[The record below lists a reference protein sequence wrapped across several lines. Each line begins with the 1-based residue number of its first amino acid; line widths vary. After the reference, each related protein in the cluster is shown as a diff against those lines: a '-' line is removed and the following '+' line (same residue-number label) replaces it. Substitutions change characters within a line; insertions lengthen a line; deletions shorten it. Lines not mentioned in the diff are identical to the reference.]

1 MSGISFTAI
10 DFETA
15 NSHRGSVCAVGL
27 VKVRDGHIVDAA
39 SWLIKPPPGIDDFD
53 PINVELHG
61 ITEEDVQNA
70 ADWEMSLEGILQ
82 FVCEDPLVA
91 FDAAYDASVM
101 RKATEHQ
108 HLDLP
113 AKDFYCAL
121 HLAQDHLT
129 LPQHRLS
136 DVLTALDLPP
146 VEQHEPR
153 THALAC
159 ARIVLAIAA
168 QRGFT
173 TLAEV
178 WEQPTTA
185 VGKRRRGR
193 RVRTDADPEADAPAG
208 TGFGDPG
215 GTPEGQGEPGELGEP
230 GATFAVV
237 TPDAGP
243 HPIADGTGTAGA
255 GRAEPGRAEGGW
267 VSGGTTEAGA
277 ADLLQLSRTGADD
290 PDPDGAEWD
299 AAEPGA
305 TARPGTGKPRTGKP
319 RRGEPGTG
327 KPSTAGR
334 VFSTAAG
341 LVLFTLGV
349 AAAVGLAYLTGF
361 TIRFFAAGQTVTAAL
376 TLAAAAA
383 TMAAIWACI
392 TRGWRR
398 LLPGG

>member
-15 NSHRGSVCAVGL
+15 NSHRGSACAVGL
-27 VKVRDGHIVDAA
+27 VKVRDGHIVDTA

-61 ITEEDVQNA
+61 IAEPDVQDA

-82 FVCEDPLVA
+82 FVSEDPIVA

-121 HLAQDHLT
+121 RLAEDHLA
-129 LPQHRLS
+129 LPRHRLS
-136 DVLTALDLPP
+136 DVLAALELPP
-146 VEQHEPR
+146 VERHEPR
-153 THALAC
+153 AHALAC

-168 QRGFT
+168 RRGFT

-178 WEQPTTA
+178 WEGPTTA

-193 RVRTDADPEADAPAG
+193 RVRTDSGPE
-208 TGFGDPG
+208 T
-215 GTPEGQGEPGELGEP
+215 E
-230 GATFAVV
+230 

-243 HPIADGTGTAGA
+243 HLIADGGGTAAAGRVGA
-255 GRAEPGRAEGGW
+255 GTAEVPTAETG
-267 VSGGTTEAGA
+267 S
-277 ADLLQLSRTGADD
+277 ADLLQLSRTELEL
-290 PDPDGAEWD
+290 PDFERPDFERSD
-299 AAEPGA
+299 IDRIEPSA
-305 TARPGTGKPRTGKP
+305 TGKPRAAK
-319 RRGEPGTG
+319 RAFR
-327 KPSTAGR
+327 A
-334 VFSTAAG
+334 AAG
-341 LVLFTLGV
+341 LVLFALGV
-349 AAAVGLAYLTGF
+349 AAAVGLAYLTGL
-361 TIRFFAAGQTVTAAL
+361 TIRYVAAGQAVTAAL

-383 TMAAIWACI
+383 TVWAIWAGI
-392 TRGWRR
+392 TSGWHR
-398 LLPGG
+398 LRPGN

>member
-15 NSHRGSVCAVGL
+15 NSHRGSACAVGL
-27 VKVRDGHIVDAA
+27 VKVRDGRIVDGA

-121 HLAQDHLT
+121 HLAQDHLI

-136 DVLTALDLPP
+136 DVLDALDLPP

-159 ARIVLAIAA
+159 AQIVPAIAA

-173 TLAEV
+173 TLADV

-185 VGKRRRGR
+185 IGKRRHGR
-193 RVRTDADPEADAPAG
+193 RVRTDTDPEAEAPGGAG
-208 TGFGDPG
+208 FSDPG
-215 GTPEGQGEPGELGEP
+215 GTPGGLDEAGELGEP
-230 GATFAVV
+230 GANFAVV

-243 HPIADGTGTAGA
+243 HRIADGAGRAEPGRAGA
-255 GRAEPGRAEGGW
+255 GRAEPGR
-267 VSGGTTEAGA
+267 V
-277 ADLLQLSRTGADD
+277 
-290 PDPDGAEWD
+290 
-299 AAEPGA
+299 
-305 TARPGTGKPRTGKP
+305 
-319 RRGEPGTG
+319 
-327 KPSTAGR
+327 
-334 VFSTAAG
+334 STAAG

-349 AAAVGLAYLTGF
+349 AAAVGLAHLTGF

-392 TRGWRR
+392 TRGWHR
-398 LLPGG
+398 LRPGS

>member
-15 NSHRGSVCAVGL
+15 NSHRGSACAVGL
-27 VKVRDGHIVDAA
+27 VKVRDGHIVDTA

-53 PINVELHG
+53 PINVELHR
-61 ITEEDVQNA
+61 ITEQDVRNA
-70 ADWEMSLEGILQ
+70 ADWEMSLEGILH

-121 HLAQDHLT
+121 HLAQANLP

-136 DVLTALDLPP
+136 DVLAALDLPP
-146 VEQHEPR
+146 AEQHEPR

-168 QRGFT
+168 QRGLT

-193 RVRTDADPEADAPAG
+193 RVRSDADPEAE
-208 TGFGDPG
+208 T
-215 GTPEGQGEPGELGEP
+215 P
-230 GATFAVV
+230 GA
-237 TPDAGP
+237 
-243 HPIADGTGTAGA
+243 AGA
-255 GRAEPGRAEGGW
+255 GE
-267 VSGGTTEAGA
+267 SG
-277 ADLLQLSRTGADD
+277 
-290 PDPDGAEWD
+290 D
-299 AAEPGA
+299 ALE
-305 TARPGTGKPRTGKP
+305 
-319 RRGEPGTG
+319 RRGEPGEFGEPDATL
-327 KPSTAGR
+327 KVVMPAETRRAAR
-334 VFSTAAG
+334 RAFSTAAG

-349 AAAVGLAYLTGF
+349 AAAVGLAYLTGL
-361 TIRFFAAGQTVTAAL
+361 TIRFFSAGQTISAAL
-376 TLAAAAA
+376 TVAAAAA
-383 TMAAIWACI
+383 AIGGIWICI
-392 TRGWRR
+392 TSGWHR
-398 LLPGG
+398 LRPGI

>member
-15 NSHRGSVCAVGL
+15 NSHRGSACAVGL
-27 VKVRDGHIVDAA
+27 VKVRDGHIVDTA

-53 PINVELHG
+53 PINVELHR
-61 ITEEDVQNA
+61 ITEQDVRNA

-121 HLAQDHLT
+121 HLAQAHLP

-136 DVLTALDLPP
+136 DVLAALDLPP

-168 QRGFT
+168 RRGLA

-178 WEQPTTA
+178 WEQPSTA

-193 RVRTDADPEADAPAG
+193 RVRSDADPETETPGTAG
-208 TGFGDPG
+208 PGETGEF
-215 GTPEGQGEPGELGEP
+215 GEPDANL
-230 GATFAVV
+230 TVV
-237 TPDAGP
+237 MPDAGT
-243 HPIADGTGTAGA
+243 HRISGAAGTDGAGMVDA
-255 GRAEPGRAEGGW
+255 GRADA
-267 VSGGTTEAGA
+267 GT
-277 ADLLQLSRTGADD
+277 ADLLQLSRAEVEH
-290 PDPDGAEWD
+290 PDIGGAESN
-299 AAEPGA
+299 ATEPDA
-305 TARPGTGKPRTGKP
+305 TALDERPETRGRA
-319 RRGEPGTG
+319 RRV
-327 KPSTAGR
+327 SH
-334 VFSTAAG
+334 TAAG

-361 TIRFFAAGQTVTAAL
+361 TIRFFAAGQTVPAAL
-376 TLAAAAA
+376 TLAVAAAV
-383 TMAAIWACI
+383 MGVVWACI
-392 TRGWRR
+392 TIGWHR
-398 LLPGG
+398 LRPAS